1 MMLVDFPNKSS
12 AGICTEYVDFRTGVQ
27 NVANP
32 VVLVLFLCGKNQ
44 VVKTVW
50 KFLGGIS
57 QNDLP
62 GFSNHGW
69 KMFPCF
75 CGWFSHHLWW
85 CPCSEGDFFAM
96 LDESFCVVGSE
107 RIILLIQ
114 FPCLLHHLHSDSHAC
129 SNFWDHSSNWI
140 FTKWCPQL
148 MCMVFFSNNLNYRDS
163 EIAAISAQAQHWSY
177 FETKQLS
184 VT

>member
-75 CGWFSHHLWW
+75 CG
-85 CPCSEGDFFAM
+85 
-96 LDESFCVVGSE
+96 
-107 RIILLIQ
+107 
-114 FPCLLHHLHSDSHAC
+114 
-129 SNFWDHSSNWI
+129 
-140 FTKWCPQL
+140 
-148 MCMVFFSNNLNYRDS
+148 
-163 EIAAISAQAQHWSY
+163 
-177 FETKQLS
+177 
-184 VT
+184 